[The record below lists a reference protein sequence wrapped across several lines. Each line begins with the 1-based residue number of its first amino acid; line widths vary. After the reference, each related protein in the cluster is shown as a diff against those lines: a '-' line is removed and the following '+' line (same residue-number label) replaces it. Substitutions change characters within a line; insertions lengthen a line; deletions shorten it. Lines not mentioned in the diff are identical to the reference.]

1 VSEVTYVNANMN
13 NIISA
18 GLRIRWSSSDVVCFK
33 FSGGENYKDSI
44 VTAGLALVA
53 CSNKILLHALKIQ
66 RTGFSTFLTRA
77 SDFSVEMER
86 ESARNMK
93 KKNKRENS
101 FKKKKKKS
109 LFLQYSLEVVV
120 TSLLKVRLRI
130 FFRFATR
137 N

>member
-1 VSEVTYVNANMN
+1 MSEVTYVNANMN

-93 KKNKRENS
+93 KKTREKTHLKKR
-101 FKKKKKKS
+101 
-109 LFLQYSLEVVV
+109 
-120 TSLLKVRLRI
+120 R
-130 FFRFATR
+130 R
-137 N
+137 NLYFCSIA